1 MEETERSNSGLKIL
15 VVILLLLL
23 LGSLGY
29 MYKLINDSKQ
39 VEKALISEKESV
51 LRDLSIAKD
60 SLDAAISSNTVLSED
75 LIIERDK
82 IVQLMAE
89 IEKSKS
95 DIVVLT
101 KFKSQ
106 AITLKKDVSSLVKE
120 NNILKKENQLLAV
133 QRDSTATLLGDVKKM
148 NDTLATQN
156 TYLSKTIEK
165 ASRLTVLNLQA
176 TAVRQKSSGKQINTD
191 KASKADI
198 LKISFM
204 IAENQVAKSGDKTYY
219 VQVKDNK
226 NNVLGEKNIFTVG
239 DNSITYSFT
248 SMVKY
253 ANKTLQVSKDLEV
266 TNIEKGT
273 FFVNIYDKDE
283 LVSNTS
289 FVLK

>member
-101 KFKSQ
+101 KFKNQ
-106 AITLKKDVSSLVKE
+106 AISLKRDVSSLVKE

-191 KASKADI
+191 KASKVDI

-204 IAENQVAKSGDKTYY
+204 IAENQVAKSEDKTYY

-239 DNSITYSFT
+239 DKSITYSFT
-248 SMVKY
+248 SLVKY

-266 TNIEKGT
+266 ANIEKGT